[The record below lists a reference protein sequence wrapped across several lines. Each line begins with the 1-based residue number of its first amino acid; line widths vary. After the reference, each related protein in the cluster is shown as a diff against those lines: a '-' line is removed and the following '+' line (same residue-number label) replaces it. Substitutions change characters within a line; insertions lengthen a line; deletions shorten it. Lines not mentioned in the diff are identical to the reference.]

1 MSEEFN
7 EYITF
12 FVKDK
17 NGKEIEM
24 AVVDEFEYEHKH
36 YVVGAIVENDM
47 INEDGMYIYKS
58 KIVEDNFDVEK
69 ITDPSEYE
77 KIAKAYLEL

>member
-36 YVVGAIVENDM
+36 YIVGAIVENDI

-58 KIVEDNFDVEK
+58 KIVGDNFDVEK